1 VRALALGWMAI
12 AAVTFVVLL
21 KISAPYGRHA
31 RKGWGPSLPAW
42 AGWVLMEAPSPLLI
56 GYFFFTSAAR
66 ADVGTALLAA
76 MWLFHY
82 GYRILVFPFLGSGKK
97 SPMPISIAGTAVL
110 FNLMN
115 GGINGYGLFRLDGA
129 HEVGPRFVAG
139 AALFAAGFAI
149 HVKADAVLRALRTP
163 GESGYKIPQGFLYR
177 WVSCPNYLGEIVEWA
192 GFALAAG
199 TLWPLS
205 FLVWTI
211 ANLAPRA
218 FAHHRW
224 YQQTFPD
231 YPRGRRALL

>member
-1 VRALALGWMAI
+1 MRELAWVWMAI
-12 AAVTFVVLL
+12 AAVTFAVLL
-21 KISAPYGRHA
+21 KVSAPYGRHA

-56 GYFFFTSAAR
+56 GFFFATSAYR
-66 ADVGTALLAA
+66 GDVGTALLAA
-76 MWLFHY
+76 MWLSHY
-82 GYRILVFPFLGSGKK
+82 GYRILVFPFLGAGKK
-97 SPMPISIAGTAVL
+97 APMPISIAGTAVL

-129 HEVGPRFVAG
+129 HELGPRFFAG

-163 GESGYKIPQGFLYR
+163 GEGGYKIPQGFLYR
-177 WVSCPNYLGEIVEWA
+177 WVSCPNYLGEILEWA

-211 ANLAPRA
+211 ANLVPRA
-218 FAHHRW
+218 LAHHRW
-224 YQQTFPD
+224 YLATFAD
-231 YPRGRRALL
+231 YPKERRAIF